1 MEAERCSDTL
11 KNVIANA
18 LDTETNKIVELI
30 EVVARKMSP
39 PMRRFLTEGA
49 ELLHQDSN
57 SMDRIMMYL
66 EDSLQTLNAEL
77 NEVNFERILDAIWT
91 ELAFILKELVQNNID
106 VSSCSR
112 RDAFRTH
119 IICNL
124 LYFRRFSLQLQKRRP
139 PLFFANLRDTLQ
151 LMVKSFKGTQSNK
164 DKASSDK
171 ETLEEIFNL
180 LELHGYETSDLIHQ
194 YYLEQ
199 VKQQDNIPDSRFGQ
213 LTVRCWF
220 EENNLVVSVDIRS
233 SDSIKFHSKYST
245 FQIDVMNARNLAPMD
260 SNGSCDP
267 FVRIQLIPE
276 EKFGNVTKIKTKS
289 QDKTLFPLFDEKF
302 SM

>member
-1 MEAERCSDTL
+1 MDEIIAKLADYRSPMEAERCSDTL

-106 VSSCSR
+106 VSVEPS
-112 RDAFRTH
+112 
-119 IICNL
+119 
-124 LYFRRFSLQLQKRRP
+124 P
-139 PLFFANLRDTLQ
+139 PLH
-151 LMVKSFKGTQSNK
+151 
-164 DKASSDK
+164 
-171 ETLEEIFNL
+171 I
-180 LELHGYETSDLIHQ
+180 TSI
-194 YYLEQ
+194 
-199 VKQQDNIPDSRFGQ
+199 
-213 LTVRCWF
+213 
-220 EENNLVVSVDIRS
+220 
-233 SDSIKFHSKYST
+233 
-245 FQIDVMNARNLAPMD
+245 
-260 SNGSCDP
+260 
-267 FVRIQLIPE
+267 
-276 EKFGNVTKIKTKS
+276 
-289 QDKTLFPLFDEKF
+289 
-302 SM
+302 